1 MFEKKVLNIVAD
13 ANTTYKHTEVY
24 VDTNGTPIDLT
35 DYTAKLQARYNYGSD
50 TVLLELTDTSGI
62 ELGVDGSMVITIS
75 GTQTDEL
82 PVRCKYDLLLTDVNN
97 ETYKVLMG
105 DITINPTITRLV

>member
-1 MFEKKVLNIVAD
+1 MFEKKVLNIIAD

-24 VDTNGTPIDLT
+24 ADTDNTLIDLT
-35 DYTAKLQARYNYGSD
+35 AYTAKMQARYNYGND

-62 ELGVDGSMVITIS
+62 ELGVDGSLTITIS
-75 GTQTDEL
+75 GTQTNEL
-82 PVRCKYDLLLTDVNN
+82 PVRCKYDLLLTDSNN

-105 DITINPTITRLV
+105 DISISPTITKLV